1 MRTPDPRRVLAAGRV
16 ARRESTALR
25 GRVAELEAEVARLE
39 AESRAGADLGYLF
52 IVTYGRSGSTLLQGV
67 LNAIPGYLIRGEN
80 LAMPYRLH
88 RYHQASVKTRRN
100 LARPNRLPSTHPF
113 FGIDDYPDEIAF
125 RDMRRLMLDTIL
137 RPEPD
142 TRVTGFKE
150 IRWNQK
156 DVRGYAGFLADVFPG
171 ARFLVNTRDHVAVSQ
186 SKWWAK
192 NPDALTEIGEREE
205 RLHRVLDD
213 QGDQAFHVHYD
224 DYVDDPGSL
233 TSLFDWLGE
242 DFDRERVAE
251 VLGTRHS
258 Y

>member
-1 MRTPDPRRVLAAGRV
+1 MRIPDLARRVAAPVRTAREENDALRARV
-16 ARRESTALR
+16 AD
-25 GRVAELEAEVARLE
+25 LEAEVDGMRQE
-39 AESRAGADLGYLF
+39 CRADLGYLF
-52 IVTYGRSGSTLLQGV
+52 IVTYGRSGSTLLQGI

-88 RYHQASVKTRRN
+88 RYHQASVTTRRN
-100 LARPNRLPSTHPF
+100 LARPNRLAPTHPF
-113 FGIDDYPDEIAF
+113 FGIDDYPDDLAL

-142 TRVTGFKE
+142 TRVSGFKE

-156 DVRGYAGFLADVFPG
+156 DVRGYARFLAAVFPG
-171 ARFLVNTRDHVAVSQ
+171 ARFLINTRDHAAVSQ

-192 NPDALTEIGEREE
+192 KPDALAEIQDRED
-205 RLHRVLDD
+205 RLLTVLAD
-213 QGDQAFHVHYD
+213 QGDRAFHVHYD

-233 TSLFDWLGE
+233 AALFDWLGE
-242 DFDRERVAE
+242 DFVQERVAE
-251 VLGTRHS
+251 VLATRHS